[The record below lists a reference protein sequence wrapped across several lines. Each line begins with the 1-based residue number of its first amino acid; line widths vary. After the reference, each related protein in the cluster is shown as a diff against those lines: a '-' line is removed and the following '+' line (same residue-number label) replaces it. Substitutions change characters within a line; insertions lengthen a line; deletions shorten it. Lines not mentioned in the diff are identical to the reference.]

1 VFSDMAVVLPHVQA
15 GRLRALAVT
24 GPKPTPLVPGLPTV
38 AESGVPGFVM
48 TSWWGMFGPAGV
60 PQPIVTRLNTELTR
74 ILRTAEVQKTFAT
87 LGVDAATSTPEELAA
102 MVRSEVPRYAK
113 LIEAIGIPKQ

>member
-1 VFSDMAVVLPHVQA
+1 
-15 GRLRALAVT
+15 VT

-48 TSWWGMFGPAGV
+48 TSWWGMFGPAGL

-74 ILRTAEVQKTFAT
+74 ILRTADVQKTFAT
-87 LGVDAATSTPEELAA
+87 LGVDAATSTPEELGAL
-102 MVRSEVPRYAK
+102 VKSEVPRYAK
-113 LIEAIGIPKQ
+113 LIEQIGIPKQ